1 MSEDKPYSPE
11 LCQYIG
17 RIELESYQSKN
28 SFARYMCFCDA
39 LRYLSDEKLSKE
51 DSELAEKVLGARAEE
66 TRPSNIG
73 CASGEAGDAD

>member
-1 MSEDKPYSPE
+1 MSEDKQYSPE

-17 RIELESYQSKN
+17 QVELRASNSRN
-28 SFARYMCFCDA
+28 SFESHMCFCDA
-39 LRYLSDEKLSKE
+39 LRYLPDERLSKE
-51 DSELAEKVLGARAEE
+51 DSRLAEEVLSARAEE